1 MLMFGEYREQHNHLS
16 LVDNGPFS
24 ISWNSKM
31 APRLGGIR
39 QMKWFIHSSTSMW
52 MLLFFSL
59 SFGAKFKFQYIENGP
74 LFQDLLLGLLIFQL
88 QLLTLKG
95 WALLQLFWV
104 RMTASQGIIP
114 DKLFTFVTLKIC
126 FVQYFSFLATTHFLL
141 NFWRQCTGKSVNF
154 RFFIILY
161 LKPVLWI
168 IYREF
173 KAELLA
179 KHSTFE

>member
-1 MLMFGEYREQHNHLS
+1 M
-16 LVDNGPFS
+16 V
-24 ISWNSKM
+24 
-31 APRLGGIR
+31 PRLGGIR

-52 MLLFFSL
+52 FLLFFSL

-74 LFQDLLLGLLIFQL
+74 FISRSLVGFANFSATTAYLEGMSIV
-88 QLLTLKG
+88 TH
-95 WALLQLFWV
+95 FWV

-168 IYREF
+168 IYLEF